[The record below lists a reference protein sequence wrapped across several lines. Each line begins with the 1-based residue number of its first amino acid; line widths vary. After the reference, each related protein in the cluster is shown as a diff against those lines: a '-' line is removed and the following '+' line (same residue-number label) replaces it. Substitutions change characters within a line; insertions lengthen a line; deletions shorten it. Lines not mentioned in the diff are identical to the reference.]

1 VSPLFRRRDRGGD
14 GAVAGAAA
22 DPAGASPEP
31 AAGPPVGPFDADG
44 EVPEARRLDLGALR
58 IPVVDGMQVQLEVD
72 RASGAARSAT
82 VVSGPSR
89 VRLSAFAA
97 PRSAGVWDEVR
108 SEISAEVTKVG
119 GTVTETDGSFGTE
132 IVTAIPTKLP
142 DGRQALQV
150 QRFVGVDGPRWFLR
164 AVFSGPEV
172 VAAAGL
178 TVPDGA
184 ADPDRLAALEEV
196 VRSSV
201 VSRGGQPRPPREP
214 LPLQLPA
221 GAVQPGG
228 EPAAGQPA
236 ATGQPVRPAAGAQPA
251 SDRAG

>member
-1 VSPLFRRRDRGGD
+1 MSPLFRRRDRGDSSAD
-14 GAVAGAAA
+14 GSANGSANGAANGA
-22 DPAGASPEP
+22 AGEPAGDPATAPG
-31 AAGPPVGPFDADG
+31 AAGPPAGPYDADD

-89 VRLSAFAA
+89 VRVSAFAA
-97 PRSAGVWDEVR
+97 PRSAGVWDDVR

-119 GTVTETDGSFGTE
+119 GTVTETEGPFGTE
-132 IVTAIPTKLP
+132 IVTTIPTKLP

-150 QRFVGVDGPRWFLR
+150 QRFAGVDGPRWFLR

-178 TVPDGA
+178 AVPDGA
-184 ADPDRLAALEEV
+184 ADPQRLRALEAV
-196 VRSSV
+196 VRDSV
-201 VSRGGQPRPPREP
+201 VSRGGQARPPREP

-221 GAVQPGG
+221 GAVQS
-228 EPAAGQPA
+228 AAGTAEP
-236 ATGQPVRPAAGAQPA
+236 PSDAAG
-251 SDRAG
+251 

>member
-1 VSPLFRRRDRGGD
+1 MSPLFRRRDRRGTAAGGAD
-14 GAVAGAAA
+14 ETTDAAA
-22 DPAGASPEP
+22 AVVDTPA
-31 AAGPPVGPFDADG
+31 GPFDADDD
-44 EVPEARRLDLGALR
+44 VPEARRLDLGALR
-58 IPVVDGMQVQLEVD
+58 IPVVEGMQVQLEVD

-108 SEISAEVTKVG
+108 REISAEVTKVG
-119 GTVTETDGSFGTE
+119 GTVTEAAGPFGSE
-132 IVTAIPTKLP
+132 IVTTIPAKLP

-150 QRFVGVDGPRWFLR
+150 QRFAGVDGPRWFLR

-172 VAAAGL
+172 VELAGIS
-178 TVPDGA
+178 VPDGA
-184 ADPDRLAALEEV
+184 ADPDRLQALEEV

-201 VSRGGQPRPPREP
+201 VARGGQARPPREP

-221 GAVQPGG
+221 GG
-228 EPAAGQPA
+228 GQPTA
-236 ATGQPVRPAAGAQPA
+236 DAV
-251 SDRAG
+251 D